1 MVKDMKKKKWL
12 KYMCIVSLLL
22 IFSAVFFLWLRI
34 GNENLTIFEFYRKIM
49 ANAVLTETAQ
59 NGAILQLLPYFLIFP
74 LAASCLSGV
83 KAVFLILG
91 IRSNLLGKTIYGAEV
106 EDIFDMLHREMKKT
120 IILVTHNLD
129 FANKSEKKYSIQNG
143 RLVRQ

>member
-1 MVKDMKKKKWL
+1 MKTL
-12 KYMCIVSLLL
+12 
-22 IFSAVFFLWLRI
+22 
-34 GNENLTIFEFYRKIM
+34 
-49 ANAVLTETAQ
+49 
-59 NGAILQLLPYFLIFP
+59 LIFP

-120 IILVTHNLD
+120 IILVTHDLD
-129 FANKSEKKYSIQNG
+129 FANKSVKKYSIQNG
-143 RLVRQ
+143 RVVRQSNSFF